1 MQANKGRQ
9 ETIGLASFIS
19 TPDRIKLVLSHEQT
33 NGKIISHKQTNTNVL
48 TSFNLF
54 HTIRGMIRVKL
65 TLIPKS
71 IKHVNE
77 IVYLMG
83 YQISLLIPN
92 NQNSNIEPRKYDS
105 MNKR

>member
-1 MQANKGRQ
+1 
-9 ETIGLASFIS
+9 
-19 TPDRIKLVLSHEQT
+19 
-33 NGKIISHKQTNTNVL
+33 
-48 TSFNLF
+48 
-54 HTIRGMIRVKL
+54 MIRVKL